1 MFDNKI
7 SKCDEQKKAIDSYC
21 PFTPEQSKQLK
32 DHFRIGLTYS
42 SNALEGNTLTLIE
55 TKVIIEDGL
64 TIGGKS
70 LIEIDEATGHAR
82 AFDFIFDLIKIE
94 NVTLEDIKKIHKL
107 FYQNID
113 PDNAGIFRKQ
123 KVFISGMDVTLPN
136 PEQIE
141 GMMKQ
146 FEKDL
151 INLKCKLHP
160 IAYAATIHNKFV
172 TIHPFMDGNGRT
184 ARLLM
189 NLILMKAGYSIT
201 IIPPIFRTDYISAA
215 YQGNKGNDEP
225 FINLLSSMVYESQKE
240 YLKLLKK

>member
-1 MFDNKI
+1 MFDNQI
-7 SKCDEQKKAIDSYC
+7 SKCDEQKRTIDSYR

-82 AFDFIFDLIKIE
+82 AYDFIFDLVKNE
-94 NVTLEDIKKIHKL
+94 TLALEDIKKVHRL

-113 PDNAGIFRKQ
+113 SDNAGTYRKQ
-123 KVFISGMDVTLPN
+123 KVFISGMDVTLPA
-136 PEQIE
+136 PEEIE

-146 FEKDL
+146 FEEDL
-151 INLKCKLHP
+151 ISLKSKLHP

-184 ARLLM
+184 ARLIM
-189 NLILMKAGYSIT
+189 NLLLMKAGYSIT
-201 IIPPIFRTDYISAA
+201 IIPPTYRTDYISAA
-215 YQGNKGNDEP
+215 YHGNKGKDEP
-225 FINLLSSMVYESQKE
+225 FINLLSCMVYESQKE
-240 YLKLLKK
+240 YLRLLKK

>member
-1 MFDNKI
+1 MLENKI
-7 SKCDEQKKAIDSYC
+7 DKCDEQKQEIDSHR
-21 PFTPEQSKQLK
+21 PFTPEQTKQLK

-70 LIEIDEATGHAR
+70 LTEIDEATGHAR
-82 AFDFIFDLIKIE
+82 AYDFIFDLVKNE
-94 NVTLEDIKKIHKL
+94 EVTLDDIKNIHKL
-107 FYQNID
+107 FYQIID
-113 PDNAGIFRKQ
+113 PDNAGAYRKQ
-123 KVFISGMDVTLPN
+123 KVFISGMDVTLPG
-136 PEQIE
+136 PEQLESLI
-141 GMMKQ
+141 KR

-151 INLKCKLHP
+151 AGLKSKLHP
-160 IAYAATIHNKFV
+160 ITYAATIHNKFV

-189 NLILMKAGYSIT
+189 NLLLMKAGYSIT
-201 IIPPIFRTDYISAA
+201 IIPPIYRTEYISAA
-215 YQGNKGNDEP
+215 YQGNKGKDEP

>member
-1 MFDNKI
+1 MFENKI
-7 SKCDEQKKAIDSYC
+7 DKCDEQKKEIDSC
-21 PFTPEQSKQLK
+21 RPFTSEQAKQLK

-70 LIEIDEATGHAR
+70 LTEIDEATGHAR
-82 AFDFIFDLIKIE
+82 AYDFIFELVKNKNI
-94 NVTLEDIKKIHKL
+94 TLDDIKKIHKL

-113 PDNAGIFRKQ
+113 PDNAGAYRKQ
-123 KVFISGMDVTLPN
+123 KVFISGMDVNLPD

-141 GMMKQ
+141 KLMEQ
-146 FEKDL
+146 FEKE
-151 INLKCKLHP
+151 IVILKAKLHP
-160 IAYAATIHNKFV
+160 VAYAATIHNKFV

-184 ARLLM
+184 ARLLV
-189 NLILMKAGYSIT
+189 NLLLMQAGYAIT
-201 IIPPIFRTDYISAA
+201 IIPPIYRTDYIAAA
-215 YQGNKGNDEP
+215 YQGNQGKDEP
-225 FINLLSSMVYESQKE
+225 FINLLSSMLYESQKE

>member
-1 MFDNKI
+1 MFENKI
-7 SKCDEQKKAIDSYC
+7 DKCDEQKKEIDSFR
-21 PFTPEQSKQLK
+21 PFTPLQAKQLK

-70 LIEIDEATGHAR
+70 LTEIDEATGHAR
-82 AFDFIFDLIKIE
+82 AYDFIFELIQNE
-94 NVTLEDIKKIHKL
+94 TVTLKDILKIHKL

-113 PDNAGIFRKQ
+113 SDNAGTYRAQ
-123 KVFISGMDVTLPN
+123 KVFISGMDVTLPD
-136 PEQIE
+136 PEEIE
-141 GMMKQ
+141 SLMKQ
-146 FEKDL
+146 FERE
-151 INLKCKLHP
+151 IVALKSKLHP

-189 NLILMKAGYSIT
+189 NLLLMKAGYSIT
-201 IIPPIFRTDYISAA
+201 IIPPIYRTDYISAA
-215 YQGNKGNDEP
+215 YQGNKGKDEP

-240 YLKLLKK
+240 YLKLLRV